1 MQTYEEKIG
10 PVRLT
15 LLETKKFKSSKIVF
29 KFRAPLERETIT
41 KRTLLSMLFETN
53 NELYKTQTEF
63 RRRLAYLYGAN
74 FYTTVEKKG
83 NEHIITAVFDLVNG
97 KLVKDG
103 EKLLKEAFQFIEQV
117 FFFPNVSDAAF
128 HEATL
133 EREKANL
140 KSRLESVFD
149 DKIRY
154 ANKRLIEEM
163 FSEDVFKYPASGVL
177 EDVDAIG
184 ATDLYQY
191 YQRFLKEDQIDLL
204 VCGDITRDELI
215 PQVEA
220 LSFSEREKTLGKNG
234 SETYRTSLHE
244 VFENQPIN
252 QGKLALGYHTGV
264 YFGDENFVPLQLAN
278 GLLGGYSNSKIFI
291 NVREKASL
299 AYYASSRMDSFK
311 GFMLISA
318 GIDEKNY
325 KQAREIIEE
334 QVEAMKRGDF
344 TEEELEQTKKMY
356 INQLLEAN
364 DSAQG
369 LIELTYNNLLKQA
382 DLDLANW
389 IQKIKQTTKDE
400 VTKAAQVF
408 EMNTLYFLS
417 KEVTGNE

>member
-1 MQTYEEKIG
+1 MQTYEEKVG
-10 PVRLT
+10 AVRLT

-41 KRTLLSMLFETN
+41 KRALLSMLFETN
-53 NELYKTQTEF
+53 NEMYKTQTEF

-83 NEHIITAVFDLVNG
+83 NEHILTAVFDLVNG

-103 EKLLKEAFQFIEQV
+103 EKLLKEAFQFIQQV
-117 FFFPNVSDAAF
+117 FFFPNAADASF

-133 EREKANL
+133 EREKINL

-154 ANKRLIEEM
+154 ANKRLIEAM
-163 FSEDVFKYPASGVL
+163 FADDVFKYPASGVL
-177 EDVDAIG
+177 EDVDAIS
-184 ATDLYQY
+184 ASELYHY

-220 LSFSEREKTLGKNG
+220 LPFSKREEATSKNERETTQT
-234 SETYRTSLHE
+234 EMHE
-244 VFENQPIN
+244 VFETQPIN

-264 YFGDENFVPLQLAN
+264 YFGDSNFVPLQLAN
-278 GLLGGYSNSKIFI
+278 GLLGGFSNSKIFI

-299 AYYASSRMDSFK
+299 AYYASSRIDSFK

-325 KQAREIIEE
+325 KQARAIIEE
-334 QVEAMKRGDF
+334 QVKAMKQGDF
-344 TEEELEQTKKMY
+344 TEDELEQTKKMY

-369 LIELTYNNLLKQA
+369 LIELTYNNLLKEA
-382 DLDLANW
+382 DLSLENW
-389 IQKIKQTTKDE
+389 IRKIKQVSKDE
-400 VTKAAQVF
+400 VTEAAQVF

-417 KEVTGNE
+417 KEVTGDE

>member
-1 MQTYEEKIG
+1 MQTYEEKVG
-10 PVRLT
+10 AVRLT

-53 NELYKTQTEF
+53 NEMYKTQTEF

-83 NEHIITAVFDLVNG
+83 NEHILTAVFDLVNG

-103 EKLLKEAFQFIEQV
+103 EKLLKEAFQFIQQV
-117 FFFPNVSDAAF
+117 FFFPNATDASF

-133 EREKANL
+133 EREKINL

-163 FSEDVFKYPASGVL
+163 FADDVFKYPASGVL
-177 EDVDAIG
+177 EDVDAIS
-184 ATDLYQY
+184 ASELYHY
-191 YQRFLKEDQIDLL
+191 YQHFLKEDQIDLL

-220 LSFSEREKTLGKNG
+220 LPFSKREEAASKNERETTQT
-234 SETYRTSLHE
+234 EMHE

-264 YFGDENFVPLQLAN
+264 YFGDSNFVPLQLAN
-278 GLLGGYSNSKIFI
+278 GLLGGFSNSKIFI

-299 AYYASSRMDSFK
+299 AYYASSRIDSFK

-325 KQAREIIEE
+325 DQARAIIEE
-334 QVEAMKRGDF
+334 QVKAMKQGAF
-344 TEEELEQTKKMY
+344 TEDELEQTKKMY

-382 DLDLANW
+382 DLSLRNW
-389 IQKIKQTTKDE
+389 IQKIKQASKDE
-400 VTKAAQVF
+400 VTEAAQVF